1 MNYLYKVFRSTSLVL
16 LSVVLTGALAAVAQN
31 FNLTS
36 VKFTVENTSVISIL
50 GSSTVGPF
58 RCESNAI
65 SGGGQAGLEHEVS
78 GDPFVEARLESD
90 VAAFDCK
97 NDKITSDLSKALKRD
112 EYPQLA
118 LLIDAGFARPPAE
131 DEAGD
136 YVVRVAGLL
145 TIAGVEKRFDVTLTA
160 VRESFLTF
168 RLTGS
173 HDVIM
178 TDFGIDPPSALLG
191 LIKTRD
197 QITIDFNLML
207 SPTF

>member
-1 MNYLYKVFRSTSLVL
+1 MKYLFNVFRSTSLLL
-16 LSVVLTGALAAVAQN
+16 LSVWLTGALAAAGQN
-31 FNLTS
+31 FNLS
-36 VKFTVENTSVISIL
+36 SIKFTVENTSVISIL

-58 RCESNAI
+58 RCDSKAI
-65 SGGGQAGLEHEVS
+65 SGGGRAGLEHEVS
-78 GDPFVEARLESD
+78 GDPFVEAQLVTD

-97 NDKITSDLSKALKRD
+97 NGKITSDLHKALKQV
-112 EYPQLA
+112 EYPQLS
-118 LLIDAGFARPPAE
+118 LSIDAGFARSATE

-136 YVVRVAGLL
+136 YVVRVAGVLN
-145 TIAGVEKRFDVTLTA
+145 IAGVEKRFDVTLAA

-168 RLTGS
+168 KLTGS

-197 QITIDFNLML
+197 KITIDFNLML